1 MTQTFLDL
9 LQPESFFSPVGTPL
23 GDSLTGF
30 LVLFGVVFALG
41 FILRGLSLF
50 VTRLNPYMKAYLKR
64 LSTALMTLGFF
75 EVLYFLIRE
84 ARVAYIT
91 ENIVF
96 IVMTAVGSLW
106 ILYRL
111 ILGYFVRYKRESA
124 VYKIEQQRR
133 AYLPKRKK

>member
-1 MTQTFLDL
+1 MIQTFLDL
-9 LQPESFFSPVGTPL
+9 LQPSSFFNPVGTPL
-23 GDSLTGF
+23 GDSLSGF

-50 VTRLNPYMKAYLKR
+50 VARLNPYMKAYLKR

-96 IVMTAVGSLW
+96 VVMTAVGLIW
-106 ILYRL
+106 ILYRS